1 MSKMVVIFEVTPFDD
16 ASKEEYLRLSASLRP
31 LLVDHGGFLGGERFQ
46 SLSDPRKLLSINFWD
61 SEEELEK
68 WRNRVEH
75 RMAQLAGR
83 ERLFDSYRITVAA
96 VAREYSM
103 DDRAQAPEDSNRHF
117 HVGK

>member
-83 ERLFDSYRITVAA
+83 ESCSIAKLYVRRWPGVLDGRQSQPRGSKAFPR
-96 VAREYSM
+96 R
-103 DDRAQAPEDSNRHF
+103 
-117 HVGK
+117 K